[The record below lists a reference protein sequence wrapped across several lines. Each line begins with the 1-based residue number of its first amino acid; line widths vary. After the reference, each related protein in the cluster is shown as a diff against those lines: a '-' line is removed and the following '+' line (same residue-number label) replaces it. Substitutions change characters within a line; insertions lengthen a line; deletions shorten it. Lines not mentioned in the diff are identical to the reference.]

1 MDISVIEAAA
11 KAAGIADSY
20 ISALGQPVQIAIST
34 QEKFWRRW
42 VIPRRKIICCRQ
54 SVCSGKANCS
64 ASCYRMR

>member
-34 QEKFWRRW
+34 QEKN
-42 VIPRRKIICCRQ
+42 
-54 SVCSGKANCS
+54 SGGAGSYLAGK
-64 ASCYRMR
+64 